1 MKFKCIVADPPYS
14 FSDKLKMSSVKRSAD
29 SNYKTL
35 VMSDIKALKV
45 KELAEDDSFL
55 ALWVPSAMLEDGLEI
70 LKLWGFKYKQNCI
83 WVKTKTQPL
92 AGLLKAISRG
102 NIKNYI
108 DITKA
113 FDLNEVLNF
122 KMGHFFRQTHEI
134 CLIGTRG
141 KMSKDLLNRSQRSV
155 HLYPAMKH
163 SKKPEQLQDMLD
175 IMFKG
180 NKLELFARRDR
191 PNWTCKGNECF
202 SSLGEDIRDS
212 VEGLIKL

>member
-14 FSDKLKMSSVKRSAD
+14 FSDKLKMSDVKRSAD
-29 SNYKTL
+29 SNYETL
-35 VMSDIKALKV
+35 KLSDIKSLKIN
-45 KELAEDDSFL
+45 ELAEDDAFL

-83 WVKTKTQPL
+83 WVKTKSEPL
-92 AGLLKAISRG
+92 ANLLKAIRRG
-102 NIKNYI
+102 DIKYYTNII
-108 DITKA
+108 KA
-113 FDLNEVLNF
+113 FDLNETLNF

-141 KMSKDLLNRSQRSV
+141 KVSKDLLNRSQRSV

-191 PNWTCKGNECF
+191 PNWICKGNECP

-212 VEGLIKL
+212 IENLVKL